1 MGLRR
6 DGRVVAV
13 QLLYEL
19 DTRADFAAVELVI
32 EQYFAHHGAAA
43 DPAVRSFAEQLCRG
57 VVARQAEIDA
67 LIERASPNWRVVRM
81 SRVDRNV
88 LRVAT
93 FELLNASAEAPPEV
107 VLDEAVEIG
116 KGYGSSE
123 SRAFINGVLDR
134 LLHALPGHGDRPSM
148 ATR

>member
-6 DGRVVAV
+6 DGRVAAV
-13 QLLYEL
+13 QLLYDL
-19 DTRADFAAVELVI
+19 DTRADFALVETVL
-32 EQYFAHHGAAA
+32 EQHFAHHGGEI
-43 DPAVRSFAEQLCRG
+43 DPIARAFAEQLCRG
-57 VVARQAEIDA
+57 VVARRAEIDG

-93 FELLNASAEAPPEV
+93 FELLSAAPDAPPQV

-116 KGYGSSE
+116 KAYGSSE

-134 LLHALPGHGDRPSM
+134 LLHALPARADLPSS
-148 ATR
+148 ASR